1 MLVSH
6 RVFDPTS
13 TLVGGKGP
21 SSLRPAAKAS
31 RLTREWI
38 MAQPHRPTEIGL
50 VLQGGGALGAYEW
63 GAVTALLEL
72 MDNAEA
78 HGRQL
83 TLKVVTG
90 VSIGAINGAC
100 IVGSR
105 NRAEARR
112 RLTALWEDLRL
123 DTPSFLPQ
131 QMRRD
136 LAYLGLPGFY
146 VPRADVW
153 TFPTWTYVY
162 EPSLL
167 PGTLE
172 RHVDFTALNASA
184 TTFVVTAVDV
194 ESGTLI
200 RFRNRGLAHKD
211 KDPNVR
217 KPEIDEEVVIRPRH
231 ILASASLAPVFPW
244 TEIDGRKYWDG
255 GLVDNTPLGDAID
268 AFSDDPEA
276 DRLLVVMNM
285 YPLRAR
291 LPRKLAE
298 VQDRV
303 HELSYGNRLRQDRE
317 SAKRVNDMV
326 ATIEALAARVPAGS
340 LTGDLKARVDRALQF
355 KVIKVVDIDM
365 QDPSDS
371 DPTPQDSADDE
382 YGLRDFS
389 PPTIERR
396 RANGYALAMKRLA
409 PLF

>member
-1 MLVSH
+1 
-6 RVFDPTS
+6 
-13 TLVGGKGP
+13 
-21 SSLRPAAKAS
+21 
-31 RLTREWI
+31 

-90 VSIGAINGAC
+90 VSIGAMNGAC

-105 NRAEARR
+105 NRADARR

-146 VPRADVW
+146 VPRADIW

-162 EPSLL
+162 EPNLL
-167 PGTLE
+167 PGTLD
-172 RHVDFTALNASA
+172 RHVDFAALNASA
-184 TTFVVTAVDV
+184 TTFTVTAVDV
-194 ESGTLI
+194 EAGILT
-200 RFRNRGLAHKD
+200 RFRNRGAARKD
-211 KDPNVR
+211 KDSDAL
-217 KPEIDEEVVIRPRH
+217 KPEADKRVEIRPRH
-231 ILASASLAPVFPW
+231 ILASASLAPAFPW
-244 TEIDGRKYWDG
+244 TEVDGRKYWDG

-268 AFSDDPEA
+268 AFSDMPEV

-291 LPRKLAE
+291 LPRNLAE

-303 HELSYGNRLRQDRE
+303 HELGYGNRMRQDGAT
-317 SAKRVNDMV
+317 AKRVNDLV
-326 ATIEALAARVPAGS
+326 GTIEALAALVPAGS

-355 KVIKVVDIDM
+355 KVIKVVDVDM
-365 QDPSDS
+365 QDPSDGE
-371 DPTPQDSADDE
+371 PVPQDPADDQD
-382 YGLRDFS
+382 GLRDFS
-389 PPTIERR
+389 PPTVERR
-396 RANGYALAMKRLA
+396 RANGYTLAMKRLA
-409 PLF
+409 PIF

>member
-1 MLVSH
+1 MAEDS
-6 RVFDPTS
+6 R
-13 TLVGGKGP
+13 
-21 SSLRPAAKAS
+21 RPA
-31 RLTREWI
+31 
-38 MAQPHRPTEIGL
+38 EIGL

-63 GAVTALLEL
+63 GAVTALLDF
-72 MDNAEA
+72 MDKAEA
-78 HGRQL
+78 RGRRVI
-83 TLKVVTG
+83 LKVVTG

-105 NRAEARR
+105 NRADARQ
-112 RLTALWEDLRL
+112 RLRDLWEDLRL
-123 DTPSFLPQ
+123 DTPAFLPQ

-136 LAYLGLPGFY
+136 LSLFGLPGFY
-146 VPRADVW
+146 VPRADIW
-153 TFPTWTYVY
+153 AFSTWTYVY

-167 PGTLE
+167 LRTLE
-172 RHVDFTALNASA
+172 RHVDFTALNASK
-184 TTFVVTAVDV
+184 TTFIVTAVDV
-194 ESGTLI
+194 ESGFLT
-200 RFRNRGLAHKD
+200 RFRNHGAAHEDKNLNARKREKD
-211 KDPNVR
+211 AKV
-217 KPEIDEEVVIRPRH
+217 EIRPRH
-231 ILASASLAPVFPW
+231 ILASGSLAPAFPW
-244 TEIDGRKYWDG
+244 TEIDGHRYWDG

-291 LPRKLAE
+291 LPRNLAE

-396 RANGYALAMKRLA
+396 RERGHALGMKRLA
-409 PLF
+409 PFF

>member
-1 MLVSH
+1 
-6 RVFDPTS
+6 
-13 TLVGGKGP
+13 
-21 SSLRPAAKAS
+21 
-31 RLTREWI
+31 
-38 MAQPHRPTEIGL
+38 MADQPHRPTEIGL

-72 MDNAEA
+72 MDQAEA

-83 TLKVVTG
+83 ALKVVTG

-105 NRAEARR
+105 TRADARR
-112 RLTALWEDLRL
+112 RLTDLWEDLRL
-123 DTPSFLPQ
+123 DTPSFLPRQ
-131 QMRRD
+131 VRRD

-146 VPRADVW
+146 IPRADVW

-172 RHVDFTALNASA
+172 RHVDFRALNASE
-184 TTFVVTAVDV
+184 TTFAVTAVDV
-194 ESGTLI
+194 EAGILT
-200 RFRNRGLAHKD
+200 RFRNRGAAHKD

-217 KPEIDEEVVIRPRH
+217 KPETDEEVAIRPRH
-231 ILASASLAPVFPW
+231 ILASASLAPAFPW

-268 AFSDDPEA
+268 AFSDTPEV

-285 YPLRAR
+285 YPLRAH
-291 LPRKLAE
+291 LPRNLAE

-303 HELSYGNRLRQDRE
+303 HELGYGNRMRQDGAT
-317 SAKRVNDMV
+317 AKRVNDLV
-326 ATIEALAARVPAGS
+326 ATIEALAALVPAGA
-340 LTGDLKARVDRALQF
+340 LTGDLKKRVDRARQF
-355 KVIKVVDIDM
+355 KVIQVVDVDM
-365 QDPSDS
+365 QDPSDGE
-371 DPTPQDSADDE
+371 PRPQDPADDQD
-382 YGLRDFS
+382 GLRDFS

-396 RANGYALAMKRLA
+396 RAHGYALAMKRLA